1 MRLWVAGGALLVM
14 LCVSQAVAHEPLVR
28 PDAVLAERQQ
38 PPGGLGQAPGLAW
51 PADGRLHCPGA
62 CRLVVPDGTA
72 GELWVAWDG
81 TRTPTA
87 VAALDGAGGVPAFDA
102 VWLGPVAGGETV
114 DVGAQGEVRLVVVAP
129 ARGVP
134 ELAALVPAN
143 LGAPLGQADRGHGPP
158 SRAVPGCLE
167 EEVRDLAVAA
177 CLRFTTGVANVGD
190 TALALSSQERD
201 GEARMTQHLPAG
213 DRPVGLAT
221 YHDVHGHFH
230 YARFVTFDLYE
241 HDPGT
246 QLRGPVAIAS
256 SKSGFC
262 MVDFGHVPSAPVRG
276 DKTYWRDGC
285 APGQQRL
292 EMGIVPGW
300 YDIYRWFLPEQVLDP
315 TGLPD
320 GTYELVAT
328 VDPDGTLVEGN
339 PLDNRA
345 SVVFAWSQGHATVV
359 STHGLYR
366 LVPQPS

>member
-1 MRLWVAGGALLVM
+1 MRLGVTGGALLIL
-14 LCVSQAVAHEPLVR
+14 LCVSQVVAHEPLVR

-38 PPGGLGQAPGLAW
+38 LPAAVGAGPVLPW
-51 PADGRLHCPGA
+51 PADGRAHCPGA
-62 CRLVVPDGTA
+62 CRFVVPDHTR
-72 GELWVAWDG
+72 GELWVSWDG
-81 TRTPTA
+81 TRTRQA
-87 VAALDGAGGVPAFDA
+87 IAGLDGVGGVPGFDA
-102 VWLGPVAGGETV
+102 VRLGPVAGGETL
-114 DVGAQGEVRLVVVAP
+114 DVVALGEVDLVLLEP
-129 ARGVP
+129 ATGVP
-134 ELAALVPAN
+134 ELAALAPAN
-143 LGAPLGQADRGHGPP
+143 VGEPLGQADRGHGPP

-167 EEVRDLAVAA
+167 EEVRDLAVAS

-190 TALALSSQERD
+190 AALALSSQERD
-201 GEARMTQHLPAG
+201 AQARMTQHLPGG
-213 DRPVGLAT
+213 DRAVGLAT
-221 YHDVHGHFH
+221 YHDLHGHFH

-241 HDPGT
+241 RDPET
-246 QLRGPVAIAS
+246 QLRGPAAVAS

-262 MVDFGHVPSAPVRG
+262 MVDFGPVPSAPVHHG
-276 DKTYWRDGC
+276 KTYWRDGC
-285 APGQQRL
+285 APGQERL

-345 SVVFAWSQGHATVV
+345 SAVFAWSEGRAKVTEL
-359 STHGLYR
+359 HGLYR